1 MIFSQ
6 ISIILSKFR
15 ILIFSVL
22 SVVASV
28 LAVSCDE
35 MQVETGITISN
46 RQAVYKA
53 GQETVSISASGE
65 WALSLFYYGSQ
76 QGWATL
82 SQTSGRGS
90 KDVILEY
97 DENGT
102 SRRTDDGRYIY
113 RLLPSDDGNG
123 NTYRTYANVEY

>member
-1 MIFSQ
+1 MSREGHPLIFSQ

-22 SVVASV
+22 SVVAS
-28 LAVSCDE
+28 LFAVSCDE

-65 WALSLFYYGSQ
+65 WAWVTARLGDIEPDLRQGQ
-76 QGWATL
+76 QGCHP
-82 SQTSGRGS
+82 R
-90 KDVILEY
+90 I
-97 DENGT
+97 
-102 SRRTDDGRYIY
+102 
-113 RLLPSDDGNG
+113 
-123 NTYRTYANVEY
+123 